1 MVAYQAFRQIQSR
14 PKPPSKI
21 TKQPLTHKTRNQLIR
36 KGPWVRIPPLPPENP
51 PVAGFTGCW
60 LFFFSSEQV
69 PNHRASQQPKSAS
82 SCNPYHW
89 ARASALNLMGL
100 AALNLHKG
108 IASLCTPARQKSEVC
123 DLAQGSLTSSFI
135 GFYKNSRRTSCKR
148 NSRCPRQAAWITGY
162 VMGKTKPT
170 NISAD
175 RLCLAYYSI
184 FSRTQTGILCGFF
197 SALQHG
203 FLQLFRNNQR
213 DASFRL
219 RPDKD
224 IGFILYAF

>member
-1 MVAYQAFRQIQSR
+1 MSLRGSGSQIAGITV
-14 PKPPSKI
+14 SK
-21 TKQPLTHKTRNQLIR
+21 TPERRFPFHRTGGT
-36 KGPWVRIPPLPPENP
+36 PPPEY
-51 PVAGFTGCW
+51 
-60 LFFFSSEQV
+60 S
-69 PNHRASQQPKSAS
+69 
-82 SCNPYHW
+82 
-89 ARASALNLMGL
+89 SALNLMGL

-148 NSRCPRQAAWITGY
+148 NSRCSRQAAWITGY

-184 FSRTQTGILCGFF
+184 FSRTQTGILCGIF
-197 SALQHG
+197 SALKHG

>member
-1 MVAYQAFRQIQSR
+1 M
-14 PKPPSKI
+14 
-21 TKQPLTHKTRNQLIR
+21 T
-36 KGPWVRIPPLPPENP
+36 
-51 PVAGFTGCW
+51 
-60 LFFFSSEQV
+60 
-69 PNHRASQQPKSAS
+69 RAS
-82 SCNPYHW
+82 YHW

-148 NSRCPRQAAWITGY
+148 NSRCSRQAAWITGY

-184 FSRTQTGILCGFF
+184 FSRTQTGILCGIF
-197 SALQHG
+197 SALKHG